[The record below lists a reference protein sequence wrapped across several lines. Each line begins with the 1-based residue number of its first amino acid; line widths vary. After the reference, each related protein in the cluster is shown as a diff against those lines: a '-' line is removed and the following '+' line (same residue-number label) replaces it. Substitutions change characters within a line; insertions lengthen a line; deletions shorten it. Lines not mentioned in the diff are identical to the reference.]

1 MKKRLMS
8 LLVCILVLV
17 PAAGAFAAPKQA
29 ELQEYLGEIGMTEKE
44 LEAYL
49 QDTYDESLKDFE
61 SVEELKDF
69 LGQRL
74 TKQLLASYLKEYG
87 LSEKEAADLFVEN
100 GYMESGQNIL
110 DVFMFEYELDDAL
123 FTVTYEGEDDFQ
135 IGNMFQELGVDDQE
149 WERLVNHLRKVR
161 DNNPNLENDLMALGE
176 HLEAV
181 ADFESVSELSAQD
194 IAEMLSILNDL
205 QKTLEVKTKYYLVKD
220 GKKKEVS
227 LTTLV
232 SAEDVK
238 GASLLVEVYDL
249 QGNFI
254 LDVLL
259 TPDMIG
265 SDLIHDTGSKV
276 KQTQTAVKHDAKP
289 SHVKKTVKGAKLPK
303 TAGHYAEW
311 SILGAVL
318 MFGGFFMIRRLRK
331 AA

>member
-44 LEAYL
+44 LESYL

-176 HLEAV
+176 RLEAV

-220 GKKKEVS
+220 GKKKKC
-227 LTTLV
+227 L
-232 SAEDVK
+232 
-238 GASLLVEVYDL
+238 
-249 QGNFI
+249 
-254 LDVLL
+254 
-259 TPDMIG
+259 
-265 SDLIHDTGSKV
+265 
-276 KQTQTAVKHDAKP
+276 
-289 SHVKKTVKGAKLPK
+289 
-303 TAGHYAEW
+303 
-311 SILGAVL
+311 
-318 MFGGFFMIRRLRK
+318 
-331 AA
+331 